1 MNRVKICVDWEF
13 LNYNKKT
20 YMNNINLKPVG
31 RYVND
36 DGREGVRYVWEVD
49 GKSSPYVES
58 GAFYKRTYLE
68 TNKIDSDIAAYTTS
82 VSLGCLLAKSG
93 NQCKF
98 CVTGNHVPYQRLLT
112 AEEIALQNIFMVLD
126 DKLANESSKA
136 REFAYMG
143 QGEPGFSYEQVREAI
158 IITNKVVDSLGFNVY
173 RHIFATAGVP
183 EAIKKLTNDVASGF
197 YGQTNILL
205 HLSVHSMIER
215 GKLMPINHL
224 YPLEDVIQASEEYAK
239 LTGKKV
245 VVNFMM
251 LKGAT
256 LMGEGPFTTTL
267 SEQAN
272 NFIKILNPKYHR
284 VILCEYNADE
294 SVGENSDIEP
304 EEVEMLENIFVS
316 NGFEVKKFV
325 AFGKKN
331 KLACGLL
338 GGKAT
343 PNLKSED
350 VDQLLN
356 KATDLINQ
364 YK

>member
-1 MNRVKICVDWEF
+1 MKNAN
-13 LNYNKKT
+13 L
-20 YMNNINLKPVG
+20 NLKPVG

-36 DGREGVRYVWEVD
+36 NGKEGVRYVWAVD
-49 GKSSPYVES
+49 DSSNPYVES

-68 TNKIDSDIAAYTTS
+68 VNKVDSEVAAYTTS
-82 VSLGCLLAKSG
+82 VSLGCLLAKTG

-98 CVTGNHVPYQRLLT
+98 CVTGNHVPYKRLLT

-143 QGEPGFSYEQVREAI
+143 QGEPGFSYDQVRDAI
-158 IITNKVVDSLGFNVY
+158 IITNKAMSVLGFDVY

-183 EAIKKLTNDVASGF
+183 QSIKRLTEDVASGF
-197 YGQTNILL
+197 YGKTNILL
-205 HLSVHSMIER
+205 HLSIHSMIDRE
-215 GKLMPINHL
+215 KLMPINQL
-224 YPLEDVIQASEEYAK
+224 YPLEDVIKASEEYAK

-251 LKGAT
+251 LKKAT
-256 LMGEGPFTTTL
+256 LMGAGPFTTTS
-267 SEQAN
+267 SEQAV
-272 NFIKILNPKYHR
+272 NFTKMLNPKYHR
-284 VILCEYNADE
+284 VILCEYNADK
-294 SVGENSDIEP
+294 SVGKNNEINL
-304 EEVEMLENIFVS
+304 EELGMLENIFLS

-338 GGKAT
+338 GGNAV
-343 PNLKSED
+343 PNLKPEE
-350 VDQLLN
+350 VNLLFD
-356 KATDLINQ
+356 KAVDLINEC
-364 YK
+364 K